1 MKESFPLESMQNS
14 SVSHVH
20 QESKLSGQ
28 ITEWSSYKNIHFKLK
43 RMIQAVG
50 VPIRPV
56 SWKTS
61 AIIEKVVL
69 LASVMLPSSHRD
81 QIVAVKRSYSFV
93 TNAK

>member
-1 MKESFPLESMQNS
+1 
-14 SVSHVH
+14 
-20 QESKLSGQ
+20 
-28 ITEWSSYKNIHFKLK
+28 
-43 RMIQAVG
+43 MIQTVG

-69 LASVMLPSSHRD
+69 LESVMLTSSHRD

-93 TNAK
+93 TNAKRIFQVFYELIYIVYSLYFVLFTIH